1 MRWKSWKSKYGRLA
15 KDRLANL
22 FPVGP
27 ICKQGEW
34 RLNLVE
40 KYIELYDSLGY
51 VGYKFEMELTE
62 IKVRLEL
69 FKKINTF
76 SNLSALVTLVTSII
90 DIEIIKMLNYK
101 NVLFNLVYLLSLLMI
116 FLSLL
121 IIFTSNPFAKWWGS
135 PYVIIAGCYSIIIYN
150 VNLNN
155 QLSEVIT
162 GAFSVIIIFLLIAS
176 YVDYLSTKY
185 RSRLIA
191 LNYIKN
197 NCDIK

>member
-1 MRWKSWKSKYGRLA
+1 MGGLT
-15 KDRLANL
+15 
-22 FPVGP
+22 
-27 ICKQGEW
+27 ICYNS
-34 RLNLVE
+34 R
-40 KYIELYDSLGY
+40 
-51 VGYKFEMELTE
+51 M
-62 IKVRLEL
+62 
-69 FKKINTF
+69 
-76 SNLSALVTLVTSII
+76 
-90 DIEIIKMLNYK
+90 
-101 NVLFNLVYLLSLLMI
+101 
-116 FLSLL
+116 
-121 IIFTSNPFAKWWGS
+121 
-135 PYVIIAGCYSIIIYN
+135 YSIIIYN